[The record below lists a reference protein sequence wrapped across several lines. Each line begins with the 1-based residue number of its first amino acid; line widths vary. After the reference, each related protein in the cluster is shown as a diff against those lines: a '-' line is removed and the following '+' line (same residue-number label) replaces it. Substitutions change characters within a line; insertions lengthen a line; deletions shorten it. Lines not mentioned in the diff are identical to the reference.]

1 MIYSKKRFG
10 AELILC
16 LEEGYDV
23 DRIAKWAD
31 QVYYQHLNELDD
43 SLRETIQN
51 LGSMS
56 FGEQFV
62 YTEKELRDLAVGLI
76 TEIV

>member
-1 MIYSKKRFG
+1 MLNLFYAWKG
-10 AELILC
+10 
-16 LEEGYDV
+16 GYDV

-31 QVYYQHLNELDD
+31 QVYYQHLNELDA
-43 SLRETIQN
+43 SLSETIQN

-56 FGEQFV
+56 FGKQFV

-76 TEIV
+76 TESG